1 LHERGHLGPPLK
13 LLHERGHLGPPLR
26 DINPVNCISLE
37 VWNV

>member
-37 VWNV
+37 V

>member
-26 DINPVNCISLE
+26 DINPANCISLE
-37 VWNV
+37 V